1 MAKCRRTFVLYDSR
15 LGTDGIRR
23 PLLFQQRAI
32 YFLASFKRSEIV
44 YFLDWDS
51 SFLDTSSVKPDCQFF
66 RRHDHHVCDNVHL
79 CSFDFL
85 RLSNKDSQSCILSSR
100 LSKISSV
107 FVLVFQSLLMFGFGP
122 YFRICLHRHSRTVY
136 EFLALFFTAFLFVW
150 MFIINHFIAL
160 IFLGIVAFITL
171 AGPLLF
177 IYAYRFKNDI
187 RGPWDLPN
195 VKQYHHL
202 D

>member
-1 MAKCRRTFVLYDSR
+1 MIFYDYQIK
-15 LGTDGIRR
+15 TVK
-23 PLLFQQRAI
+23 A
-32 YFLASFKRSEIV
+32 ASFDIDKYGSP
-44 YFLDWDS
+44 
-51 SFLDTSSVKPDCQFF
+51 TSLNTIFVAGI
-66 RRHDHHVCDNVHL
+66 L
-79 CSFDFL
+79 
-85 RLSNKDSQSCILSSR
+85 LSSR